1 MKKLIVCLF
10 VLSLMFCRLN
20 VKADS
25 WNMLYDF
32 QVRVS
37 PDMWKTRT
45 RLSFSWYTL
54 EEMTMLKVEVQLS
67 DGTKEAPFHWEI
79 GGGKD
84 NSNCIWEYDLEP
96 DENGRYHYFLEF
108 YVVSGSYE
116 TVNLNWSYM
125 VGENRLDQPIIVSTG
140 NLEVDEEDYSVF
152 AAMVIGI
159 VTLIGASIAT
169 ALLFKFSQQE
179 IIVTD
184 EEDENEIS

>member
-1 MKKLIVCLF
+1 
-10 VLSLMFCRLN
+10 
-20 VKADS
+20 
-25 WNMLYDF
+25 
-32 QVRVS
+32 
-37 PDMWKTRT
+37 
-45 RLSFSWYTL
+45 
-54 EEMTMLKVEVQLS
+54 
-67 DGTKEAPFHWEI
+67 
-79 GGGKD
+79 
-84 NSNCIWEYDLEP
+84 
-96 DENGRYHYFLEF
+96 
-108 YVVSGSYE
+108 
-116 TVNLNWSYM
+116 M